1 MGGGGTRVTVDLT
14 KENGTADTTHQE
26 DTTEQQE
33 KRTPNQ
39 LQKSIERYLTLSN
52 KQGSNQSVEEGLTH
66 TSKDKGHAEGA
77 DEKKREQARPG
88 RGAGKRWERGGRE
101 RALRCPRLEEEQDE
115 EFGEAGGIVEGGEHS
130 SAGSVEAD
138 AGGVRCAG
146 GAGEAWWGVGAA
158 GAVGDEASRALDH
171 KRLSFV
177 VELAKEHASMSRE
190 IKTRQLQEDAPRLG
204 TLSVQRKG
212 IDVQEVWENGAAI
225 LKLGESYKD
234 LQRQREQ
241 IDALRKA
248 TKRRLPLP
256 GQAVPPRM
264 DETMESISET
274 GPIHP
279 DDWLVQEEVGDEFC
293 CFCRRGWT
301 SRRLTS

>member
-14 KENGTADTTHQE
+14 KENGKADTTHQE

-88 RGAGKRWERGGRE
+88 RGPASDGNEGAGKSAPLSSAEKSRMKSLEKQAASLKEENIHLQDQLKQTQAACDVLEEQAKRGG
-101 RALRCPRLEEEQDE
+101 
-115 EFGEAGGIVEGGEHS
+115 GGSSRGG
-130 SAGSVEAD
+130 
-138 AGGVRCAG
+138 
-146 GAGEAWWGVGAA
+146 
-158 GAVGDEASRALDH
+158 GDEASRALDH

-241 IDALRKA
+241 IDALRKE